1 METHPAEASRPKPKS
16 YADVARQAPASSAIP
31 RKAVK
36 ASIAQKGNNVTPAAT
51 SSTASLQK
59 GTPRR
64 FGDSIAKTGKR
75 IPRTTKKIKEI
86 SGASSSNSPTRT
98 QVSRD
103 LKEKKERK
111 SLEANEKCKKLS
123 EAVKYLRNFLQK
135 NVPLDEIK
143 GIVDVEELK
152 SLHNDLARYLEQEQE
167 LTNAFS
173 TVEVSSE
180 SDKCDP
186 QQPQQIGQNLEL
198 LPDKL
203 SEGKNHDNIILR
215 GTYKVPTAVKRLRK
229 ADYDMNAKKIQ
240 ILIKESKYLP
250 NLVRYYGVIPYEECF
265 YVAMEQECYLD
276 ETSFNLDEL
285 VQLDLANSNLSEVV
299 ANDRLKVV
307 KNIVGKFELIPK
319 NGCPIP
325 DLSWTVMRKMLCGLV
340 QLHALGIS
348 HGDLK
353 PQNIRIIKEGSLWHV
368 KLYDMGIKTGSGTL
382 DRQACRDHG
391 NHIWVDDM
399 HTFGGIFSY
408 CITGISEFGDWKT
421 ITKKRDSLLENY
433 PEARHLFLCLT
444 SKNPTERLTAKEA
457 LCHPH
462 FWDPKEKL
470 LFLLDTYKRVFDF
483 EGKHLRNE
491 LETISSKVIEGKWKG
506 EHVQEWNNRIDADI
520 MNYAIDQ
527 LEKYCPNNTY
537 KFKSLPELL
546 RFIRHTYIHYGK
558 CPPNIQKSI
567 GSLDEGFYNYFESR
581 FPNLLIEVYT
591 GVEKWCGKENVAP
604 VCWLRG
610 PRRAAARWIAVQ
622 RHSMGSMALRKSAP
636 GCSHHNRSA

>member
-1 METHPAEASRPKPKS
+1 MRE
-16 YADVARQAPASSAIP
+16 V
-31 RKAVK
+31 
-36 ASIAQKGNNVTPAAT
+36 
-51 SSTASLQK
+51 LL
-59 GTPRR
+59 
-64 FGDSIAKTGKR
+64 
-75 IPRTTKKIKEI
+75 IKEGLKLFPGQSCNI
-86 SGASSSNSPTRT
+86 YSSP
-98 QVSRD
+98 D
-103 LKEKKERK
+103 LFPPSARLAFHLVYRKFNPVFIWHSHSIHVLNYGIKPEFRFLRSSLTIERGDRR
-111 SLEANEKCKKLS
+111 SSIFPE
-123 EAVKYLRNFLQK
+123 
-135 NVPLDEIK
+135 
-143 GIVDVEELK
+143 
-152 SLHNDLARYLEQEQE
+152 EQEQE
-167 LTNAFS
+167 LTIAFS
-173 TVEVSSE
+173 AVEVLSE

-186 QQPQQIGQNLEL
+186 QQPQQIGQKLEL
-198 LPDKL
+198 LPDKKL

-215 GTYKVPTAVKRLRK
+215 GTYKVPTAVKRLCK
-229 ADYDMNAKKIQ
+229 ADYDMNSKKIH
-240 ILIKESKYLP
+240 ILIKELKYHP

-265 YVAMEQECYLD
+265 YVAMEQEYYFD

-285 VQLDLANSNLSEVV
+285 VQLDLANSNPSEVV

-325 DLSWTVMRKMLCGLV
+325 DLSWTVMRKVLCGLV
-340 QLHALGIS
+340 HLHALGIS

-353 PQNIRIIKEGSLWHV
+353 PQNIRIIKEGSLWYV
-368 KLYDMGIKTGSGTL
+368 KLSDMGIKTGSGIL

-457 LCHPH
+457 LCHSH

-604 VCWLRG
+604 VCSLRG
-610 PRRAAARWIAVQ
+610 PRRATERWIAVQ
-622 RHSMGSMALRKSAP
+622 RHSMGSTALRKSVP
-636 GCSHHNRSA
+636 GCSRHNGSA